1 MANDRSEI
9 ERLKKLRERQLA
21 ARDPHKK
28 QRKLQQTVTRKY
40 RRATEPFSMGRM
52 WDQTPSIWKGLLF
65 GMLFGVIAILV
76 LPLFMESPTA
86 IAVGIIVLV
95 VATIMGFL
103 VGRAADARDDIQD
116 LLR

>member
-9 ERLKKLRERQLA
+9 ERLKKLRERQLS

-40 RRATEPFSMGRM
+40 RRATEPFSLGRM
-52 WDQTPSIWKGLLF
+52 WDQTPSIWKGILF
-65 GMLFGVIAILV
+65 GMSFGVIAILI
-76 LPLFMESPTA
+76 LPIFMDTA
-86 IAVGIIVLV
+86 LAVTVGIIVLV
-95 VATIMGFL
+95 VATIMGFF
-103 VGRAADARDDIQD
+103 VGRAADARDDIQE